1 MPAKPEGLTRP
12 CQNLC
17 MQARL
22 LDVDTALLTERTVV
36 RRFREGDGKSFY
48 ELLRDNHPRLVDHF
62 PTLLREVNDA
72 DKAEFYIRRKLAAW
86 LVQEEFCF
94 GMWENQSAEL
104 IGKLRIHRIDWSLP
118 LAEISFFIDQHFGGR
133 GLMTEAMLRLLEFA
147 FEQLEMEK
155 LILRTAMDNF
165 TSQRLARK
173 CGFRRE
179 GDLRAEFRR
188 GGGELIDVM
197 LFGYTRSE
205 YHKV

>member
-1 MPAKPEGLTRP
+1 
-12 CQNLC
+12 

-22 LDVDTALLTERTVV
+22 LDIDTALLSEHCVV
-36 RRFREGDGKSFY
+36 RRFREGDGQAFY

-72 DKAEFYIRRKLAAW
+72 DKAECYIRRKLAAW

-94 GMWENQSAEL
+94 GLWENESAEL
-104 IGKLRIHRIDWSLP
+104 IGKLRLFHIDWSLP
-118 LAEISFFIDQHFGGR
+118 RAEVSYFIDQHFGGR
-133 GLMTEAMLRLLEFA
+133 GLMTEALKRLLQFA
-147 FEQLEMEK
+147 FKQLLVEK
-155 LILRTAMDNF
+155 LLLRTAMDNF

-197 LFGYTRSE
+197 LFGLTRSE
-205 YHKV
+205 YEKV